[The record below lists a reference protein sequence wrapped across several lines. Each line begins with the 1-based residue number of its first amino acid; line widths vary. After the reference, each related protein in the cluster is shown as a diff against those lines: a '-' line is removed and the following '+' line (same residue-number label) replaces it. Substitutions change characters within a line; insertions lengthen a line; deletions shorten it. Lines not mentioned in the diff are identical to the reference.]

1 MIEGSTSKIFQ
12 SDMYVGDSIVF
23 ENREY
28 LNPYRVTY
36 VIKNDSS
43 HNRTIIG
50 VAEGEE
56 VSYLFEFKKN
66 RLITQRSY
74 LPGCRDA
81 R

>member
-1 MIEGSTSKIFQ
+1 MVLYSIIEGSTSKIFQ

-43 HNRTIIG
+43 YNRTIIG

-56 VSYLFEFKKN
+56 VSYLFEFKK
-66 RLITQRSY
+66 T
-74 LPGCRDA
+74 D
-81 R
+81 